1 MGDLFT
7 GDELASDSY
16 PCQNIEGV
24 IMQLE
29 GKFITK
35 GGEDFGIENNDEE
48 GGDMEEAVEK
58 VINIVDVHRL
68 EETKPERV
76 ADFQQGAQSFVKQI
90 LGSFS
95 EYTFYTGESLEPDA
109 MVVLCK
115 WSEDGMTP
123 YFQYWVD

>member
-1 MGDLFT
+1 MGVAKCCHLVVLIQTPSYVTMLIYKDLFT

-48 GGDMEEAVEK
+48 GGDMEEAV
-58 VINIVDVHRL
+58 RRSS
-68 EETKPERV
+68 T
-76 ADFQQGAQSFVKQI
+76 
-90 LGSFS
+90 
-95 EYTFYTGESLEPDA
+95 SLMSIACRRRTSPR
-109 MVVLCK
+109 
-115 WSEDGMTP
+115 SSTS
-123 YFQYWVD
+123 